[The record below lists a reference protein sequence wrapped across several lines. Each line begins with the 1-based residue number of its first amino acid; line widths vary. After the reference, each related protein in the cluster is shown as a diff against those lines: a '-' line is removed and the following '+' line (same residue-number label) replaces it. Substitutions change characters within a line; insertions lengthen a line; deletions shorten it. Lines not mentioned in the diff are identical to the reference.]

1 MHDWAGVTV
10 FQKIRVHPAARKS
23 APHYARPSMNP
34 DPPIRIA
41 AIDWMRGLVMIL
53 MALDHASLTWNGG
66 RLAADSAY
74 LLNPETGGPLWIPGS
89 PLDTLQFYTRWVTHL
104 CAPTFLFLSGT
115 SLAVSFEKRRGQG
128 MREFDLDKHLLIRAA
143 VLFVCEGLLSKM
155 SGMGAPFL
163 QVLWAIGASM
173 VAMVFLRRL
182 PTALL
187 VAIGL
192 AWLVGSEWVLLEFF
206 PIASITVDGTDAP
219 ARSIF
224 ELAFFTAGSK
234 DALLVFYPMT
244 HWLAMMLL
252 GWALGRSLLSR
263 PDTNKAR
270 EDTEKFLLLSGLS
283 AMLVWAFIRSQ
294 NDYGNLGLFR
304 DDKTIVQWLHMSKYP
319 PALVYS
325 LMELGLMALLLVAFM
340 RYERRMTGPLHASN
354 PLLVFGQTALFFYML
369 HFILL
374 GGAAVA
380 ITGGIGQRGISETYL
395 ATGAVLVVLYPICIG
410 YRTLKKKYPKSVL
423 QYL

>member
-1 MHDWAGVTV
+1 
-10 FQKIRVHPAARKS
+10 
-23 APHYARPSMNP
+23 MNQDSP
-34 DPPIRIA
+34 TRIA

-53 MALDHASLTWNGG
+53 IALDQASAMWNGG

-89 PLDTLQFYTRWVTHL
+89 PLDSLQFYTRWVTHL

-115 SLAVSFEKRRGQG
+115 SLAMSFERRRGQG
-128 MREFDLDKHLLIRAA
+128 VRELDLDKHLLIRA
-143 VLFVCEGLLSKM
+143 VILFACEGVISKI

-163 QVLWAIGASM
+163 EVLWAIAASM

-182 PTALL
+182 PTAVL
-187 VAIGL
+187 VGIGL
-192 AWLVGSEWVLLEFF
+192 AWLVGSEWVLTEFF
-206 PIASITVDGTDAP
+206 PIAAAAVDGSGAP
-219 ARSIF
+219 VRSIF

-234 DALLVFYPMT
+234 GALLVFYPMT

-252 GWALGRSLLSR
+252 GWGFGRSLLAR
-263 PDTNKAR
+263 PDGEKGN
-270 EDTEKFLLLSGLS
+270 EDTEKLLLLSGLT
-283 AMLVWAFIRSQ
+283 ALLLWAFIRSQ
-294 NDYGNLGLFR
+294 NGYGNLGLLR

-325 LMELGLMALLLVAFM
+325 LMELGLMALLLVIFL
-340 RYERRMTGPLHASN
+340 RYERRMEGPPRANN
-354 PLLVFGQTALFFYML
+354 PLFVFGQTPLFFYMA
-369 HFILL
+369 HFVLL

-380 ITGGIGQRGISETYL
+380 ITGGIGQRGMTETYL
-395 ATGAVLVVLYPICIG
+395 AAGAVLVLLYPACIG
-410 YRTLKKKYPKSVL
+410 YRSLRKKYPTSVL